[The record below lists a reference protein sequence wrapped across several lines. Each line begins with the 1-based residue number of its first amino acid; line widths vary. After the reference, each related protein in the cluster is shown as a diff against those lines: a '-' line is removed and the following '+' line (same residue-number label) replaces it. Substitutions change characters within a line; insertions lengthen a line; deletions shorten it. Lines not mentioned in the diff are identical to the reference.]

1 MPGGGI
7 DLKKQAIIFDH
18 DGTLVDSIDSVVHCT
33 NLVIKDAGCPEAS
46 RRIIMDGMA
55 LPTTKRLSWHTGI
68 EDPVQ
73 LQKMWTDFYMYMN
86 RDGVEM
92 VKLYPGI
99 KEALDRLAREGFSIG
114 ILTNNQGIFV
124 RRVAAFLRYSYDV
137 EIILGEDNVIAPK
150 PDPRGLLQ
158 ACAGLGAD
166 PAQSWYVGDGKPD
179 FEVAR
184 NAGLKSALVTWGA
197 HPAEELIP
205 LGADRYFDTVPQMA
219 DFFTSGD

>member
-1 MPGGGI
+1 M
-7 DLKKQAIIFDH
+7 
-18 DGTLVDSIDSVVHCT
+18 DSIDAVVHCT
-33 NLVIKDAGCPEAS
+33 NLVIKDAGFPEDS
-46 RRIIMDGMA
+46 RRKIMDGMA
-55 LPTTKRLSWHTGI
+55 YPTLERFSWHTGVK
-68 EDPVQ
+68 DPGQ

-86 RDGVEM
+86 REGVEM

-124 RRVAAFLRYSYDV
+124 RRVAAFLKYSYDV

-166 PAQSWYVGDGKPD
+166 PSKSWYVGDGRPD
-179 FEVAR
+179 YKVAR

-205 LGADRYFDTVPQMA
+205 LGADRYFESAAEMA
-219 DFFTSGD
+219 RFFTSL